1 MRNHKQNFIFKKEPL
16 CNLKII
22 NESKAENGKE
32 SVIFLE
38 NIYSSTPVN

>member
-1 MRNHKQNFIFKKEPL
+1 MKLLFF
-16 CNLKII
+16 II
-22 NESKAENGKE
+22 NESKAENRKE